1 MVVAG
6 YVDRVW
12 EGDPTARTRAER
24 RSCTYRAYVP
34 DPLLG
39 RPLTLSAATA
49 ADITDVERDM
59 LGLQAAH
66 PSMVSLESLAR
77 LLLRAEAV
85 ASSFI
90 EGLQVNARRLAKEEL
105 AVRAGFGSHDDTARA
120 VLANV
125 AAMEAAVR
133 LADVGSSFDVG
144 DVLALHAELMDG
156 TRGAHWG
163 GVLRAEQNWI
173 GGTGLTPCTAE
184 FVPPPPEE
192 VEALL
197 ADLCAYAS
205 GDEHPALV
213 QAALVHAQFET
224 IHPFLD
230 GNGRT
235 GRALIHVVLRRR
247 GLASTFLPPIS
258 LVLATHADRYVTGLM
273 RSRYDAPV
281 DSAEA
286 LRATRDWLEFF
297 VADTAR
303 ACADATRFATTLE
316 ELEHRWRERVGKVR
330 RGSATDLLLSS
341 LAAAPVLTVQTAA
354 RLVGRSA
361 RNVNTAVNALAEAG
375 VLRQTTVGRRN
386 RAFEVPEL
394 LEAVTDYERAL
405 ASPTGDTQQA
415 APVRPVPARP
425 RR

>member
-1 MVVAG
+1 MAG
-6 YVDRVW
+6 YVDHVW
-12 EGDPTARTRAER
+12 AGDPTARTRSER

-34 DPLLG
+34 DPLVG
-39 RPLTLSAATA
+39 RTLTLSATTA
-49 ADITDVERDM
+49 ADIADVERDI
-59 LGLQAAH
+59 LALQTAH
-66 PSMVSLESLAR
+66 PSLVSLESVAR

-105 AVRAGFGSHDDTARA
+105 AVRAGLGSHDDTARA

-125 AAMEAAVR
+125 AAMESALR
-133 LADVGSSFDVG
+133 LADSGSSFNVG
-144 DVLALHAELMDG
+144 DVRFLHAQLMDG
-156 TRGAHWG
+156 TRDARWG
-163 GVLRAEQNWI
+163 GLLRAEQNWV

-197 ADLCAYAS
+197 ADLCTYAA

-235 GRALIHVVLRRR
+235 GRALIHLVLRRR
-247 GLASTFLPPIS
+247 GLASAFVPPIS

-273 RSRYDAPV
+273 RSRYDAPAH
-281 DSAEA
+281 SAEA
-286 LRATRDWLEFF
+286 LRATADWLELF
-297 VADTAR
+297 VADTAQ
-303 ACADATRFATTLE
+303 ACADATRFAHTLE
-316 ELEHRWRERVGKVR
+316 ELEHRWREQVGKVR

-354 RLVGRSA
+354 SLVGRST
-361 RNVNTAVNALAEAG
+361 RNVNTAVNTLAEAG

-386 RAFEVPEL
+386 RAFEVPDL
-394 LEAVTDYERAL
+394 LDAVTEYERAL
-405 ASPTGDTQQA
+405 ASPMGNTQRA